1 MKQLESFSIG
11 APGFYGLNSQD
22 SGVSI
27 DPGFATVANNLVVDK
42 FGRLAARKGWINKT
56 LPPVATVANINAN
69 ALLDWYYFRTSS
81 SFANFNNLPVN
92 WWFDIVYYD
101 PLYYS
106 PGHLYPYYLRGDI
119 NQNGS
124 ANDDFNYL
132 AGYLGISGYPYPTA
146 AQVTWIETYI
156 INPIVNGFNTDG
168 SFAHVIEEPTY
179 GTEPV
184 RFLAEHVDASDTV
197 TFLSGADGTIQSGG
211 VNGYLT
217 DITPAGYTINDNDW
231 SSCNLLGLTVI
242 TQRGYEPLVYDNAAA
257 TVLQTMTNYLNTEK
271 GVTTPQNYGSNYPVS
286 CIAAYGRIWSFTDDT
301 VFWSTD
307 IADPTF
313 PCFCGGTSGSLNIA
327 SVLPKN
333 VDKITGLA
341 VHNDLLVIFCERNIV
356 LYQGAINPIGVS
368 FGLYDVI
375 AGVGCSTYKSIQDTG
390 NDLIFLSDT
399 GVRSLGRVIQEK
411 SLPMRELTTNV
422 SDELIEDLRQE
433 AALYDGTLDHTC
445 SVYSE
450 KEGFYLLAL
459 PALGIV
465 YCLDMRRPLPD
476 GTAKVTK
483 WTDAPCYALLRTRDR
498 RILIGKIGLIGEY
511 EGYSDNGENYTVSLL
526 STYNSLQ
533 SPTTL
538 KMLKK
543 MKAFIVG
550 GSGQTFFFKAVTDY
564 GKESISLPVTILN
577 ATDVFEFGVAEYSLS
592 EYSGV
597 SNNIQTTSEPIYGSG
612 SIVQIGFD
620 VDIQSQPFSV
630 QKMDLLYKTGR
641 TN

>member
-42 FGRLAARKGWINKT
+42 FGRLAARKGWVNKT
-56 LPPVATVANINAN
+56 LPPVATAANINAN
-69 ALLDWYYFRTSS
+69 SLLDWYYFRTSS

-375 AGVGCSTYKSIQDTG
+375 AGVGCSTYKSIQNTG

-422 SDELIEDLRQE
+422 SDELLEDLRQE

-483 WTDAPCYALLRTRDR
+483 WTNAPCYALLRTRDR